1 MSVIAR
7 NCFVALFIFCLSACG
22 TDETQTDSNDQAS
35 NNSEVDASDTQSSDP
50 ESEVLANQFT
60 IVTSMGTILVE
71 LDPVNAPITTANF
84 EQYADDGFFDGR
96 DGDGATTFHRV
107 INNFMIQG
115 GGYTES
121 GSQKSTRSSI
131 DIESNNGLT
140 NDRGTLAMARTNDP
154 NSATS
159 QFFIN
164 HKNNGFLNYE
174 NESNPGYAVF
184 GMVIDGLDVVDAIA
198 AVDTDGNDE
207 PYTPVV
213 ITSVTRTLAP

>member
-1 MSVIAR
+1 MPHLSKV
-7 NCFVALFIFCLSACG
+7 FTVTFFALALSACG
-22 TDETQTDSNDQAS
+22 VELQLDSGADTETG
-35 NNSEVDASDTQSSDP
+35 SETGS
-50 ESEVLANQFT
+50 ESQGETGAETLANQFT
-60 IVTSMGTILVE
+60 IVTSMGTIKIE

-84 EQYADDGFFDGR
+84 EQYADDGFYDGA
-96 DGDGATTFHRV
+96 DGDGATVFHRV
-107 INNFMIQG
+107 ISGFMIQG
-115 GGYTES
+115 GGYKES

-131 DIESNNGLT
+131 DIESDNGLR
-140 NDRGTLAMARTNDP
+140 NDRGTLAMARTNEP

-164 HKNNGFLNYE
+164 HTDNGFLNYSDS
-174 NESNPGYAVF
+174 SNPGYAVF
-184 GMVIDGLDVVDAIA
+184 GVVVEGLDVVDAIA

>member
-1 MSVIAR
+1 MSVIIR
-7 NCFVALFIFCLSACG
+7 SSFLALFVFCLSACG
-22 TDETQTDSNDQAS
+22 AEETGSNNEAS
-35 NNSEVDASDTQSSDP
+35 ENSEVDASDTNASDP
-50 ESEVLANQFT
+50 EAEVLANQFT
-60 IVTSMGTILVE
+60 IVTSMGTIMVE

-131 DIESNNGLT
+131 DIESSNGLT

-164 HKNNGFLNYE
+164 HKNNSFLNYE

-184 GMVIDGLDVVDAIA
+184 GVVIDGLDVVDAIA
-198 AVDTDGNDE
+198 GVDTNGNDE
-207 PYTPVV
+207 PFTPVV

>member
-1 MSVIAR
+1 MSFRFKNSLIIF
-7 NCFVALFIFCLSACG
+7 FVLLLSACG
-22 TDETQTDSNDQAS
+22 SEETSTAPDNETSPTDEVNT
-35 NNSEVDASDTQSSDP
+35 SEPDA
-50 ESEVLANQFT
+50 EVLPNQFT
-60 IVTSMGTILVE
+60 LVTTLGTIKIE

-84 EQYADDGFFDGR
+84 EQYADDGFYDGR
-96 DGDGATTFHRV
+96 DGDGSTVFHRV
-107 INNFMIQG
+107 ISGFMIQG

-121 GSQKSTRSSI
+121 GSEKSTRSSI
-131 DIESNNGLT
+131 DIESDNGLR

-159 QFFIN
+159 QFYIN
-164 HKNNGFLNYE
+164 HTDNNFLNYQDA
-174 NESNPGYAVF
+174 SNPGYAVF
-184 GMVIDGLDVVDAIA
+184 GVVVEGLEVVDAIA

>member
-1 MSVIAR
+1 MSVIFR
-7 NCFVALFIFCLSACG
+7 NCFVALSIFFLSACG
-22 TDETQTDSNDQAS
+22 AEETQTDAGNDGS
-35 NNSEVDASDTQSSDP
+35 ENNEVDASDTNASDP
-50 ESEVLANQFT
+50 GAEVLPNQFT
-60 IVTSMGTILVE
+60 IVTTMGTILVE

-164 HKNNGFLNYE
+164 HKNNSFLNYE

-184 GMVIDGLDVVDAIA
+184 GVVIDGLDVVDAIA

>member
-1 MSVIAR
+1 MSTFTR
-7 NCFVALFIFCLSACG
+7 NCFVALSILCLSACG
-22 TDETQTDSNDQAS
+22 SEETQEDSANDNSNTSQGNGSEATDPA
-35 NNSEVDASDTQSSDP
+35 A
-50 ESEVLANQFT
+50 EVLANQFT
-60 IVTSMGTILVE
+60 IVTTLGTIHIE

-84 EQYADDGFFDGR
+84 EQYADDGFYDGR
-96 DGDGATTFHRV
+96 DGDGATVFHRV
-107 INNFMIQG
+107 ISNFMIQG

-121 GSQKSTRSSI
+121 GSEKSSRSSI
-131 DIESNNGLT
+131 DIESNNGLS

-164 HKNNGFLNYE
+164 HKNNSFLNYE
-174 NESNPGYAVF
+174 NDSNPGYAVF
-184 GMVIDGLDVVDAIA
+184 GVVVDGLDVVDAIA

-213 ITSVTRTLAP
+213 ITSVTRTPAP